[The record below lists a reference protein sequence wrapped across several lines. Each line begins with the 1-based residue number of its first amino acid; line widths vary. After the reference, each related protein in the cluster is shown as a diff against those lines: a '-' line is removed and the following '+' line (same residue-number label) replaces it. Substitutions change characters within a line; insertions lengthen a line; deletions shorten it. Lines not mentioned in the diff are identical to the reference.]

1 MKPVIKKIE
10 FTKEEQEE
18 IDKINK
24 GIPFP
29 KVRTVTNKN
38 GYTYEY
44 TSNRRFTYETARKR
58 LRELY
63 SGICSSCG
71 AWPSYIVSRDVGDK
85 HQGAKL
91 IERYCQTC
99 FSKWEARIKR

>member
-10 FTKEEQEE
+10 FSKEELEE

-24 GIPFP
+24 GIPIP
-29 KVRTVTNKN
+29 RVKTVTNKN

-44 TSNRRFTYETARKR
+44 TTNKRFTFETARKR

-63 SGICSSCG
+63 KGLCTTCG
-71 AWPSYIVSRDVGDK
+71 DWPNYIISRDVGDK
-85 HQGAKL
+85 TQGATL
-91 IERYCQTC
+91 IERYCQSC
-99 FSKWEARIKR
+99 SDKWQERINK